1 MTIVR
6 IQPIV
11 AIKNVSMKYQS
22 PEGEIAA
29 LGNVSLDISEGEFV
43 SIVGPSG
50 CGKSTLLNIIAG
62 LIYPSAGEVLINDQ
76 VVYGPTRMVGYMPQ
90 RDQLFE
96 WRNIWKNVILGLEI
110 QNKLTEANLKFAEK
124 LLEDYGLIDFKH
136 KYPNQLSGGMRQ
148 RVALIRT
155 LATNPDILLLDEAFS
170 ALDYQTRLVVS
181 DEVKQIIEKENK
193 TAILVTHDLA
203 EAISM
208 ADKVIVLS
216 KRPGTVKNIY
226 NIQLTCDSHTPLGCR
241 EAPEFR
247 EYFNK
252 IWKELGVHV

>member
-1 MTIVR
+1 VKA
-6 IQPIV
+6 QPIV
-11 AIKNVSMKYQS
+11 AIKNISMKYQS

-29 LGNVSLDISEGEFV
+29 LENVSLDIAEGEFI

-62 LIYPSAGEVLINDQ
+62 LITPSAGEVKIKNQ
-76 VVYGPTRMVGYMPQ
+76 VVNGPTGMVGYMPQ

-110 QNKLTEANLKFAEK
+110 QKKLTEENLQFAEQ
-124 LLEDYGLIDFKH
+124 LLKNYGLVEFKH
-136 KYPNQLSGGMRQ
+136 KFPSQLSGGMRQ

-155 LATNPDILLLDEAFS
+155 LATKPDILLLDEAFS

-181 DEVKQIIEKENK
+181 DEVKQILVKEHK

-208 ADKVIVLS
+208 ADRVVVFTS
-216 KRPGTVKNIY
+216 RPGTVKNIY
-226 NIQLTCDSHTPLGCR
+226 TIKLTCASKTPLGCR

-252 IWKELGVHV
+252 IWKELGVRV

>member
-1 MTIVR
+1 VKD
-6 IQPIV
+6 QPIV
-11 AIKNVSMKYQS
+11 AIENISMKYQS

-29 LGNVSLDISEGEFV
+29 LEDVSLHISEGEFI

-50 CGKSTLLNIIAG
+50 CGKSTLLNIVAG
-62 LIYPSAGEVLINDQ
+62 LIPPSAGEVIIKNK
-76 VVYGPTRMVGYMPQ
+76 VVNGPTAMVGYMPQ
-90 RDQLFE
+90 KDQLFE

-110 QNKLTEANLKFAEK
+110 QNKLTESNLKFAEK
-124 LLEDYGLIDFKH
+124 LLENYGLIEFKH

-155 LATNPDILLLDEAFS
+155 LATNPNILLLDEAFS

-181 DEVKQIIEKENK
+181 DEVKQIIQKENK

-208 ADKVIVLS
+208 ADKVVVLS
-216 KRPGTVKNIY
+216 NRPGTVKNIY
-226 NIQLTCDSHTPLGCR
+226 NIKLTCDSHTPLGCR

-247 EYFNK
+247 DYFNR
-252 IWKELGVHV
+252 IWKELGVRERA

>member
-1 MTIVR
+1 VKS
-6 IQPIV
+6 QPIV
-11 AIKNVSMKYQS
+11 AINNISMKYQS
-22 PEGEIAA
+22 TEGEIAA
-29 LGNVSLDISEGEFV
+29 LENFSLDIFQGEFL

-62 LIYPSAGEVLINDQ
+62 LIPPSSGEVFIKDKK
-76 VVYGPTRMVGYMPQ
+76 VSGPTILVGYMPQ
-90 RDQLFE
+90 KDQLFE
-96 WRNIWKNVILGLEI
+96 WRNIWKNVVLGLEI
-110 QNKLTEANLKFAEK
+110 QNKMNEVNISFAEK
-124 LLEDYGLIDFKH
+124 LLRDYGLMEFKH
-136 KYPNQLSGGMRQ
+136 KYPKQLSGGMRQ

-155 LATNPDILLLDEAFS
+155 LTTNPDILLLDEAFS
-170 ALDYQTRLVVS
+170 SLDYQTRLIVS

-208 ADKVIVLS
+208 ANKVVVLS

-226 NIQLTCDSHTPLGCR
+226 QISLTCNSHTPLGCR

-252 IWKELGVHV
+252 IWKELDVHV